1 MSVILMTTLLYKALI
16 LQGEIWCWSLLG
28 LKWKDITASCF
39 VPKSLYIS
47 TIFSS
52 IIESIQNIVSL
63 DPEPFRLL
71 PGVFFQV
78 YFHNFKWVQRLLYR
92 PYFVV
97 RRYYCLYVTVSRQ
110 TQLTLG
116 NTLSIFG
123 PFFFFNGC
131 VTFPSCW
138 AGRITGIEE
147 KPGKIKQKEKY
158 VGQTIWVKCSL
169 YFTCRVYPIPL
180 TVFCEMIVWAPKDQG
195 IDLDKVIKSIMTSL
209 FCPFHSSVIFFDRQL
224 KWLSL

>member
-1 MSVILMTTLLYKALI
+1 MLRFNFT
-16 LQGEIWCWSLLG
+16 
-28 LKWKDITASCF
+28 
-39 VPKSLYIS
+39 IS
-47 TIFSS
+47 NIFSS

-158 VGQTIWVKCSL
+158 VAQTIFNLGKMFIIFQVKSL
-169 YFTCRVYPIPL
+169 SCTLNGFL
-180 TVFCEMIVWAPKDQG
+180 
-195 IDLDKVIKSIMTSL
+195 
-209 FCPFHSSVIFFDRQL
+209 
-224 KWLSL
+224 

>member
-1 MSVILMTTLLYKALI
+1 MSVILMTTLFYRALI
-16 LQGEIWCWSLLG
+16 LQGEIWCWSLSG
-28 LKWKDITASCF
+28 LKGHNSIVLRSNVTYVNYIFLYDRVHSKYGMPGSRAVLASS
-39 VPKSLYIS
+39 VVI
-47 TIFSS
+47 
-52 IIESIQNIVSL
+52 
-63 DPEPFRLL
+63 
-71 PGVFFQV
+71 FQV
-78 YFHNFKWVQRLLYR
+78 YCHNFKWVQRLLYR

-169 YFTCRVYPIPL
+169 YFRCRVYPIPW

-209 FCPFHSSVIFFDRQL
+209 FCPFHSSAIFFDRQL

>member
-1 MSVILMTTLLYKALI
+1 M
-16 LQGEIWCWSLLG
+16 
-28 LKWKDITASCF
+28 
-39 VPKSLYIS
+39 
-47 TIFSS
+47 
-52 IIESIQNIVSL
+52 
-63 DPEPFRLL
+63 
-71 PGVFFQV
+71 
-78 YFHNFKWVQRLLYR
+78 
-92 PYFVV
+92 V

-158 VGQTIWVKCSL
+158 VAQTIFNLGKLNVIIFQVKSL
-169 YFTCRVYPIPL
+169 SYTLNGFL
-180 TVFCEMIVWAPKDQG
+180 
-195 IDLDKVIKSIMTSL
+195 
-209 FCPFHSSVIFFDRQL
+209 
-224 KWLSL
+224 